1 MNRALNGFVPSEV
14 EAADQAARSAPS
26 RRFMTQMTRA
36 GIGFCI
42 FAIAIVLFDTIFL
55 RWRNAGAPSI
65 TSLSAA
71 GFGWLL
77 LAWPTALKTQLE
89 DTLALE
95 RWSAMAAFSAFLAL
109 YAVTR
114 FDPTP
119 YNEQVRQ
126 AFALLHGHT
135 YIDAPK
141 SFLEA
146 AQIGPYRYALHP
158 PLPALLLMPWV
169 LVYGMDIDQTTWSLF
184 IGAIDVALM
193 WRLLGR
199 FRLTVDSR
207 VWLTAFFGAGT
218 VLWYETI
225 MGHTWALPE
234 TVSILFT
241 LLALHEAFGRAR
253 TLWLG
258 IWAGLAALAR
268 YELAIAGFT
277 YAILAL
283 MRGRRVR
290 DILWM
295 IPGFAAVGAFFVP
308 FNYARFGSFFDQGV
322 MITGPAGAPVFSV
335 NYLLGNI
342 QTVFFLE
349 PRMIDTFPYFQPTF
363 AGQAITYTSPAFVL
377 ALRSSLLRLEPLLMA
392 VTALIV
398 SIPSLLC
405 YANGFA
411 QFGTRHYLQVFPFLI
426 VMMAMGMRRADRLA
440 KVLIVT
446 SIIFIAYGIWYIK
459 LWGLN
464 A

>member
-1 MNRALNGFVPSEV
+1 MAPSEF
-14 EAADQAARSAPS
+14 EAADQSERTAPS
-26 RRFMTQMTRA
+26 SRRVAQMTQA
-36 GIGFCI
+36 GIGFCV
-42 FAIAIVLFDTIFL
+42 FAIALVLIDTIVL
-55 RWRNAGAPSI
+55 RWRNAAPPSI

-77 LAWPTALKTQLE
+77 LAWPAALKTQLE
-89 DTLALE
+89 DSLALE
-95 RWSAMAAFSAFLAL
+95 RWSALTVFAAFLAL

-114 FDPTP
+114 FDATP

-126 AFALLHGHT
+126 AYALLHGHT

-169 LVYGMDIDQTTWSLF
+169 AVYGMNIDQTTWSLF

-193 WRLLGR
+193 WRLLER
-199 FRLTVDSR
+199 FRLTVDAR
-207 VWLTAFFGAGT
+207 VWLTIFFGAGT
-218 VLWYETI
+218 ILWYETI

-241 LLALHEAFGRAR
+241 LLALHEAFGPAR

-258 IWAGLAALAR
+258 IFAGLAALAR
-268 YELAIAGFT
+268 YEMAVVGFT

-283 MRGRRVR
+283 MRGRRIR
-290 DILWM
+290 DIFWM
-295 IPGFAAVGAFFVP
+295 IPGFAAVGAFFIP
-308 FNYARFGSFFDQGV
+308 FNEARFGSFFDQGV
-322 MITGPAGAPVFSV
+322 MITGPAGAPVFSIR
-335 NYLLGNI
+335 YLLGNI

-363 AGQAITYTSPAFVL
+363 AGQALPYTSPAFVL
-377 ALRSSLLRLEPLLMA
+377 ALRAPLTRFEPLLM
-392 VTALIV
+392 VITAAIV

-426 VMMAMGMRRADRLA
+426 VMMAMGMRHADRLS
-440 KVLIVT
+440 KILIVT
-446 SIIFIAYGIWYIK
+446 SIIFVAYGIWYIK
-459 LWGLN
+459 IWGLN